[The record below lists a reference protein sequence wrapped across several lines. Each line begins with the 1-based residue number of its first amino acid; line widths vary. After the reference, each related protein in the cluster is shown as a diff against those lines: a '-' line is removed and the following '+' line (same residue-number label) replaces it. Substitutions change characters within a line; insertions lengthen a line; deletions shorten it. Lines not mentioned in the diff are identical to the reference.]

1 MTPTNIAN
9 ISSIAED
16 KSDDNLD
23 DNSSVVR
30 RELELDVERL

>member
-16 KSDDNLD
+16 KSDDN
-23 DNSSVVR
+23 SSVVR